1 MMPFGL
7 KNAGAMYQRAMTVIF
22 HDMMHCE
29 LEDYGDDVVVKKP
42 PTTVKELK
50 SFLGKLSY
58 IRRFIP
64 DLAVVTTTF
73 TPLLKKGV
81 KYEWTDERQ
90 QTFQQLQRVMAN
102 LPIVKAPIPGVSL
115 RLYLALNDKAIG
127 ALVAQEDK
135 KGVEQPIYYV
145 SKALKDAETHYTKA
159 ERACLSLVYATQKL
173 RCYFMAHTVHLM
185 MKSHPIRT
193 FL

>member
-1 MMPFGL
+1 MKAKAIATM
-7 KNAGAMYQRAMTVIF
+7 
-22 HDMMHCE
+22 
-29 LEDYGDDVVVKKP
+29 KP

-58 IRRFIP
+58 IWRFILG
-64 DLAVVTTTF
+64 LATVTTAF

-102 LPIVKAPIPGVSL
+102 LPTVKAPIPSVPL
-115 RLYLALNDKAIG
+115 HLYLVSNDKAIR

-135 KGVEQPIYYV
+135 EGVE
-145 SKALKDAETHYTKA
+145 
-159 ERACLSLVYATQKL
+159 
-173 RCYFMAHTVHLM
+173 
-185 MKSHPIRT
+185 
-193 FL
+193 